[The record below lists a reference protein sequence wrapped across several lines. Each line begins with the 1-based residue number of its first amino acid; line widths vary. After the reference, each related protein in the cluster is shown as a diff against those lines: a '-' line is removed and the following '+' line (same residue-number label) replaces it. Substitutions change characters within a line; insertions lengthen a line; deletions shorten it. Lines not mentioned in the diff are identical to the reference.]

1 MKWII
6 DFSLLSSYYNAK
18 RNVMLLEKL
27 EKNRCPQKIIINN
40 NRCVNANETNNK
52 TNN

>member
-18 RNVMLLEKL
+18 RNVVLLEKL
-27 EKNRCPQKIIINN
+27 EN
-40 NRCVNANETNNK
+40 NRCLNIPSKNNNK
-52 TNN
+52 QQLLCKCK